1 MNEKPLP
8 LFLRISDLA
17 EAAKKHPVAI
27 ERMLY
32 KGVIVPDAE
41 IQHGRSRQP
50 LFTKSRLAEHLKAIQ
65 KYQDSIEKALA

>member
-1 MNEKPLP
+1 MKDLP

-17 EAAKKHPVAI
+17 EAANISTVTI

-32 KGVIVPDAE
+32 KYVITPDAE

-50 LFTKSRLAEHLKAIQ
+50 IFSKSRLKEHLTAIKAHRE
-65 KYQDSIEKALA
+65 SVATANV